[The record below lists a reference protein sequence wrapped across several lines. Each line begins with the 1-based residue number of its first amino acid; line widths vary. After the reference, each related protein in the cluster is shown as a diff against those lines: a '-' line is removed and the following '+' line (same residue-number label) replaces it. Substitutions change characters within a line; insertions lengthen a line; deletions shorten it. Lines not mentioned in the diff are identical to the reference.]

1 MKRLKEDR
9 SLVKLVPLVDLDPK
23 LIILII
29 NAISFQKAKE
39 EGRRK
44 SEGKKSRLDSFIKK

>member
-9 SLVKLVPLVDLDPK
+9 SLVKLVPLVDLDTK
-23 LIILII
+23 LITFVI